1 VSTNEPIRGELQGRV
16 ALVTGGGGSGCG
28 SAIAR
33 RLAREGAAVI
43 VQDHSEYR
51 ARRAVLMIEAEVGG
65 RAVPCVADLTDRR
78 TLDQALAIAV
88 AETGAVDIVVNNAA
102 VNVQGSIFDYSPE
115 DFDRVLATDLTACWY
130 VIRQTIG
137 KMRELGRGSIVNISS
152 IAGYLGGGG
161 IEAPYGAAKAG
172 LHDLTRGVALEGGP
186 HNIRCNAI
194 ALGMVQTPFIE
205 KDIGLYK
212 PQLAK
217 TPLRRFATTDEV
229 AEVVLFLVSE
239 RSSFITGEIINVSGG
254 YLLGQ

>member
-1 VSTNEPIRGELQGRV
+1 MSTNQSIQGELQGRV

-33 RLAREGAAVI
+33 RLAREGAVII
-43 VQDHSEYR
+43 VQDQSEYR
-51 ARRAVLMIEAEVGG
+51 ARRAVSAIEAEIGA
-65 RAVPCVADLTDRR
+65 RAVACVADLTDRR
-78 TLDQALAIAV
+78 TLDHALAIAV

-102 VNVQGSIFDYSPE
+102 INVQGSIFDYSPE
-115 DFDRVLATDLTACWY
+115 DFDRVLATDLSACWY

-152 IAGYLGGGG
+152 IAGYLGGNG

-194 ALGMVQTPFIE
+194 ALGLVQTPFVE
-205 KDIGLYK
+205 KDIDMYK
-212 PQLAK
+212 PALAR
-217 TPLRRFATTDEV
+217 TPLRRFATTAEV
-229 AEVVLFLVSE
+229 AEAVLFLVSD

>member
-1 VSTNEPIRGELQGRV
+1 LPSNQAVRGELHGRV
-16 ALVTGGGGSGCG
+16 ALVTGAGGSGCG

-43 VQDHSEYR
+43 ALDKNEYR
-51 ARRAVLMIEAEVGG
+51 ARRIVSAIEAEPGG
-65 RAVPCVADLTDRR
+65 KAVACVADLGDRPA
-78 TLDQALAIAV
+78 LDRALAAAT
-88 AETGAVDIVVNNAA
+88 AEVGAVEIVVNNAA

-115 DFDRVLATDLTACWY
+115 DFDQVLAIDLSACWY

-152 IAGYLGGGG
+152 IAGYLGGAGL
-161 IEAPYGAAKAG
+161 EAPYGAAKAG

-194 ALGMVQTPFIE
+194 ALGLVQTPFIE
-205 KDIGLYK
+205 RDLERYQR
-212 PQLAK
+212 QLAK

-254 YLLGQ
+254 YFLGQ

>member
-1 VSTNEPIRGELQGRV
+1 MSTNEPIHGELKGRV

-43 VQDHSEYR
+43 VQDVNEFR
-51 ARRAVLMIEAEVGG
+51 ARRAVAAIEAQSG
-65 RAVPCVADLTDRR
+65 RAVACVADLTDRHA
-78 TLDQALAIAV
+78 LDRAMDAAV
-88 AETGAVDIVVNNAA
+88 AATGAVDIVVNNAA

-115 DFDRVLATDLTACWY
+115 DFDRVLATDLSACWY

-137 KMRELGRGSIVNISS
+137 KMRELGRGAIVNISS
-152 IAGYLGGGG
+152 IAGYLGGAGF
-161 IEAPYGAAKAG
+161 EAPYGAAKAG
-172 LHDLTRGVALEGGP
+172 LHDITRGVALEGGP

-194 ALGMVQTPFIE
+194 ALGLVQTPFIQ
-205 KDIGLYK
+205 KDIDNYK
-212 PQLAK
+212 PMLARI
-217 TPLRRFATTDEV
+217 PLRRFATTDEV

-254 YLLGQ
+254 YYLGQ

>member
-1 VSTNEPIRGELQGRV
+1 MSTNEPIRGELQGRV

-51 ARRAVLMIEAEVGG
+51 ARRAVLMIEAEVGA
-65 RAVPCVADLTDRR
+65 RAVPCVADLTARR

-205 KDIGLYK
+205 KDIDLYK

-254 YLLGQ
+254 YLLGR